1 MSDLYTEV
9 LVKKQQ
15 TGKDKAIKGV
25 LIFFTVLFAAAGIM
39 MNPLIL
45 LLALVLGIVDYIFI
59 PKLSV
64 EFEYLYVNGE
74 LDIDRIYSQSRR
86 KRAASYELSNMEI
99 LAPYQSHQLDSYK
112 NNQSIKRYNYSS
124 GIEGHH
130 TENLL
135 ILATLYCLDN
145 MVRRFG
151 DGAQMLARLAYRL
164 MVKRVDK
171 DLLLIIYII

>member
-15 TGKDKAIKGV
+15 TGKDKVIKGV

-86 KRAASYELSNMEI
+86 KRAASYELSN
-99 LAPYQSHQLDSYK
+99 K
-112 NNQSIKRYNYSS
+112 KNQSIKRYNYSS
-124 GIEGHH
+124 GIEGQGHKPYAFV
-130 TENLL
+130 
-135 ILATLYCLDN
+135 ISKDN
-145 MVRRFG
+145 TMQMVIFEP
-151 DGAQMLARLAYRL
+151 DEVML
-164 MVKRVDK
+164 K
-171 DLLLIIYII
+171 DIRNRAPRKVFMD